1 MDYEF
6 ATWELETTNEDI
18 ILDGKKLYFDYLFLN
33 DEIVLQQSKVTRL
46 EAELAKVNK
55 KIELGSAT
63 VTERTGGAELDV
75 QKASF
80 KLQELINDKDILFLD
95 LNLLFNYDLDTS
107 LVIADVEVPFD
118 EYALESLDDHIE
130 YVGVTN
136 GDLEKLEYQLE
147 LAEIEKDIYDDH
159 NGSDKYDSN
168 ISALRSTISD
178 LEYDIAD
185 KKLSL
190 EYDVR
195 SKYNAI
201 LNSYDSF
208 RIDELEL
215 ENLQLTLDV
224 VTKRFEV
231 GLETKSSVDLAKEN
245 LDFAKLDYEKS
256 KLDYYVSVEEYKNFI
271 E

>member
-1 MDYEF
+1 MIGVLAIISTIIAIPIVGNESTHTDVTLESLELRLTNENIDVKKATAQLSLAKSQWDNAIADKAKSGSSVIETDKNRKYYPLDGEMDYEF

-63 VTERTGGAELDV
+63 VTERTGAELDV

-136 GDLEKLEYQLE
+136 GDLEKLEGEFEKPCHIQTLKGAPIKE
-147 LAEIEKDIYDDH
+147 LVK
-159 NGSDKYDSN
+159 GRMKSG
-168 ISALRSTISD
+168 
-178 LEYDIAD
+178 
-185 KKLSL
+185 
-190 EYDVR
+190 
-195 SKYNAI
+195 
-201 LNSYDSF
+201 
-208 RIDELEL
+208 
-215 ENLQLTLDV
+215 ENMQTCSHG
-224 VTKRFEV
+224 TH
-231 GLETKSSVDLAKEN
+231 SCSH
-245 LDFAKLDYEKS
+245 
-256 KLDYYVSVEEYKNFI
+256 
-271 E
+271 